1 MRIYFFNQHVRLS
14 SSICILN
21 INTKQHLL
29 RRVLSVYVTRQNHP
43 IRRGRSTNIHSS
55 ADNAIGIEIRIY
67 TQSIYHMTM
76 KSYWQETVTK
86 MMRQIKSCVDQ
97 SRSLICDK
105 VLTLWGGTW
114 NDVFLVQYPL
124 RRVAPPS
131 CGHPSQA
138 TSQSVTQNFI
148 SSHRSGCCNEAIH
161 PSQTHPSVD
170 VSGWQVILQ
179 VMVSLKNATV
189 VDA

>member
-76 KSYWQETVTK
+76 KSCWQETVTK

-97 SRSLICDK
+97 SRSLICDT

-114 NDVFLVQYPL
+114 NDVFSCSISTSTSGAAKLRASVSSYQPECYPKFYIE
-124 RRVAPPS
+124 S
-131 CGHPSQA
+131 SQ
-138 TSQSVTQNFI
+138 
-148 SSHRSGCCNEAIH
+148 
-161 PSQTHPSVD
+161 
-170 VSGWQVILQ
+170 WML
-179 VMVSLKNATV
+179 
-189 VDA
+189 